1 LIWEGIIVEEAVMAT
16 KKASKNKGTLYFVT
30 SGLLVA
36 AMIAAAIYYAE
47 PTQSPDQLL
56 LDPAL
61 RSGLAAD
68 SSPG

>member
-1 LIWEGIIVEEAVMAT
+1 MFIEEAVMAT
-16 KKASKNKGTLYFVT
+16 KKAQKNKGTLYFVT

-36 AMIAAAIYYAE
+36 AMIVAAIYYAE
-47 PTQSPDQLL
+47 PNQTPDQLL

-61 RSGLAAD
+61 RSGLVAD

>member
-1 LIWEGIIVEEAVMAT
+1 MAT
-16 KKASKNKGTLYFVT
+16 KKAQKNKGTLYFVT

-47 PTQSPDQLL
+47 PSQTPDQLL

-61 RSGLAAD
+61 RSDLAREP
-68 SSPG
+68 STS

>member
-1 LIWEGIIVEEAVMAT
+1 MKDGMFIEEAVMAT
-16 KKASKNKGTLYFVT
+16 KKAQKNKGTLYFVT

-36 AMIAAAIYYAE
+36 TMIVAAIYYAE
-47 PTQSPDQLL
+47 PNQTPDQLL